1 GISGAN
7 VHVIEN
13 WAPLD
18 EVRPQPKAN
27 AWAREHGVDE
37 KFCFMYSGTLG
48 MKHRPE
54 ILLALAKFLERRG
67 GAALVVIAGGAGF
80 DWLRKNADEVSPDV
94 LKLLPFQPYE
104 RLSEVMASADTLL
117 TLLDSEAGAFA
128 VPSKT
133 LAYLCAGR
141 SLIIGAPR
149 TNEAAQVVLRA
160 DAGIVVSPDD
170 SAEIIHAAE
179 RLLIEPGLCAR
190 FGANARAYAERAFA
204 IDAIASRF
212 LAIFGCP
219 VEHGESSASHFSE
232 PVPAVQSTRD

>member
-54 ILLALAKFLERRG
+54 I
-67 GAALVVIAGGAGF
+67 VIAGGAGF

-104 RLSEVMASADTLL
+104 RLLEVMASADTLL

-219 VEHGESSASHFSE
+219 VEHGESSPPFL
-232 PVPAVQSTRD
+232 R